1 MGGGTVLISLPKAWA
16 KKNRVV
22 KGGTLVVDELSPRK
36 LVVHPLDSGPE
47 LQKEA
52 VVDYPGESLSYV
64 INDVTGAYLLGYD
77 VIKIQGRQVISREDR
92 QKINSMIG
100 RLIGLEIMDEDSK
113 AVTLQFLPESS
124 ILDPEKIVRRMASLT
139 RGMLRDVREGTEQG
153 DPKILSLVTERDDE
167 VDRLYF
173 LLVRAI
179 RTATIDPELAERFG
193 LAPVECLDYRVL
205 ASFLESLG
213 DSIAELARRLTG
225 ETTTKEFARNF
236 EAMLKGLEEMEELAI
251 RSFLGRRTNRSRGAY
266 LELEAME
273 HDVAELSSRTAQLP
287 GISTG
292 AAVDVLSLVERIANI
307 FKDISDLSLPTY
319 AFQRSRE
326 MM

>member
-1 MGGGTVLISLPKAWA
+1 
-16 KKNRVV
+16 
-22 KGGTLVVDELSPRK
+22 
-36 LVVHPLDSGPE
+36 
-47 LQKEA
+47 
-52 VVDYPGESLSYV
+52 
-64 INDVTGAYLLGYD
+64 
-77 VIKIQGRQVISREDR
+77 
-92 QKINSMIG
+92 
-100 RLIGLEIMDEDSK
+100 
-113 AVTLQFLPESS
+113 
-124 ILDPEKIVRRMASLT
+124 
-139 RGMLRDVREGTEQG
+139 VREGTEQG

-179 RTATIDPELAERFG
+179 RTATIDPELAERFS

-213 DSIAELARRLTG
+213 DSIAELARRLHD
-225 ETTTKEFARNF
+225 EIITKEFARNF

-273 HDVAELSSRTAQLP
+273 RDVSELSTRTAQLP

-292 AAVDVLSLVERIANI
+292 AAVDVLSLVDRIAKI

-319 AFQRSRE
+319 AFQR
-326 MM
+326 